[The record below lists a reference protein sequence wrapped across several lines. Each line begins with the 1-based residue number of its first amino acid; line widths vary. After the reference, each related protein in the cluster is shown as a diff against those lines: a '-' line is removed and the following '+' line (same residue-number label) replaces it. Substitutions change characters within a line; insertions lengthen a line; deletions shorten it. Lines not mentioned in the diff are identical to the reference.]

1 MTEEEKLEIFR
12 NELKDYKKEI
22 FKFQDFNFADS
33 NPKEPGY
40 YLTIRCG
47 LNGIYQIIDEFKDE
61 KWQTEILDGSFVVA
75 YSRETVEIKALKLW
89 EDKNKNKNKCGQQ

>member
-47 LNGIYQIIDEFKDE
+47 LNGIYQMVNEFKNE
-61 KWQTEILDGSFVVA
+61 KWQIKVLDNSIILA
-75 YSRETVEIKALKLW
+75 YSKKPIIIKSSELW
-89 EDKNKNKNKCGQQ
+89 KKNI